1 MHKQR
6 RRRRRRMSSQLVHDV
21 PVVGVASPAAATAT
35 AIVIDVV
42 VGGRVGAIAFNGV
55 LVDMIGAESGRGLT
69 VSDGTSATA
78 RRRMPIARRHPTR
91 TVMDGSERWLGVRRS
106 SEASNRRAD
115 DRAPAPRLGRIAT
128 ATTGRRRRPR
138 RSGHNLLSYLGQQL

>member
-6 RRRRRRMSSQLVHDV
+6 LRRRRRMSSQLVHDV
-21 PVVGVASPAAATAT
+21 PVVGVASPAAATA
-35 AIVIDVV
+35 IVIDVV

-55 LVDMIGAESGRGLT
+55 LVDMVGAESGRGLT
-69 VSDGTSATA
+69 VSDGTSAIA
-78 RRRMPIARRHPTR
+78 RRRLPIASRHPTR

-115 DRAPAPRLGRIAT
+115 DRAPAPRLGRIASTT
-128 ATTGRRRRPR
+128 ARRRRRPR
-138 RSGHNLLSYLGQQL
+138 RSGHNLLPYLWQQL